1 MWSCQARSAVL
12 DARQLGI
19 KLLANVV
26 YGYTAASFS
35 GRMPCVDMS
44 DAVVST
50 GAHLLGAT
58 IRYISRHPRWSAH
71 VLYGDTD
78 SVFVLLP
85 GTPRRAASRRLSTL
99 RVVRYAVL

>member
-1 MWSCQARSAVL
+1 ML

-26 YGYTAASFS
+26 YGYTSANFS
-35 GRMPCVDMS
+35 GRMPCVDMA

-58 IRYISRHPRWSAH
+58 IRYINRHPQWSAH

-78 SVFVLLP
+78 SAFVLLP
-85 GTPRRAASRRLSTL
+85 GTQRAAAAIRNPIVHTFIHICTIHKIM
-99 RVVRYAVL
+99 